1 MLSLVPFDIDTIDS
15 GLRDSGPSGAGANE
29 DGADG
34 VKGVVAPVAGVGER
48 QADLVGTILALGM
61 RHLGDAGPTRFG
73 RPTSVQD
80 DALEGGCDC
89 CAVASVLLG

>member
-15 GLRDSGPSGAGANE
+15 GLRDSVLPGAVANE
-29 DGADG
+29 NGADG
-34 VKGVVAPVAGVGER
+34 AKEVVAPVAGVGER

-73 RPTSVQD
+73 
-80 DALEGGCDC
+80 
-89 CAVASVLLG
+89 